1 MKQRLINFGAACR
14 RIVLLLSF
22 FLVAA
27 GAWFY
32 WNGPGLDEFRPRIQV
47 LLRNSLDLKQ
57 LSFGRLSW
65 SWAGHV
71 RVTARDLALVTRND
85 ELRIKHAVLVV
96 QVAVWPLLS
105 GHFQVSAIRVLHPK
119 IQLRIPEQ
127 WRKSSV
133 ASAVLV
139 QVEDAEFTWKYG
151 SESGTIPDLNVSLN
165 AQDRELLVQAPGI
178 RGRFGWTEDNA
189 PHLLEW
195 QWQGLDWLPG
205 KFRQQIR
212 GTLSGEVRMS
222 RTKEGH
228 WNTEISINGKA
239 RAAVIDTHGAS
250 LLPFKDMHL
259 LADVYWP
266 EFPRGLK
273 SVHLSELSWQ
283 SGQNHLSLNGQ
294 WEAGRMLLQL
304 KGGDI
309 DLPVIRPWIRDLG
322 EDDWQTWLADMRAGK
337 ASHLHGRISIDWPEL
352 WRLPTVSDLEH
363 ASYSLQAD
371 VKDAVIGLTPG
382 VDHLSAVQGEIK
394 LNQKG
399 LKANVITAS
408 LPQDAGKVQG
418 IFRIVDWNQITF
430 DIKGHAKVDLASLL
444 AWRGI
449 KGIDGLQWLQAPAS
463 GDFAFTWAP
472 DEAKPRQGSA
482 HLIPASTWKLA
493 YHDFQVFLSDGAL
506 DWNLRKDIHIP
517 KMHVRSGDWQG
528 ILNLYAV
535 SQNNDDWALMKL
547 NLDGQAGLSALSQT
561 YKIPVAEPAGHVKGR
576 LSFDGVWAAAIDFKD
591 ASWDR
596 WLGSR
601 KAQGR
606 SFTASAIV
614 VRKGKS
620 FQLNKLVSTGGVMQ
634 FHGYG
639 EYGPKKKFILLEKLK
654 TPAIDARVRL
664 TEIDRDKP
672 MELTIDGK
680 YLTSRFLPKS
690 TPSMS
695 DLNGRKLLIRL
706 FLEQL
711 NWGGASLKG
720 VQAKISMPG
729 RSVDHLSAKKM
740 SVADLTISDVNVLF
754 QRTSAND
761 LDVHRL
767 SARLWGQNFLVSA
780 IVSMQRQGG
789 LRWRGF
795 AQILSDD
802 FSQLITELHWSNRFQ
817 GGKLQ
822 SLFAGQ
828 GTLMPGKPWWSMISG
843 RLRLRVNGGRFLEG
857 GTLTRLLAVASL
869 ADLPKLLIARR
880 KDLVGPGIYYKRLQ
894 VEATLTGKEARLQ
907 KVALRSTAFDLA
919 GSGKIDLQ
927 FGLIDLMTVIQ
938 PFQNLDAIIG
948 AIPLLRDVLGGGI
961 MRKVYHVHGPLSD
974 AKVDSIDPKKA
985 GFTSPGIWENL
996 MSMPTKWFGKES
1008 NGKPQPGKA
1017 GTKQD

>member
-1 MKQRLINFGAACR
+1 MKQRLFNFGAACR

-32 WNGPGLDEFRPRIQV
+32 WNGPGLDEFRPQIQV

-71 RVTARDLALVTRND
+71 RVTARDLTLVTRND

-96 QVAVWPLLS
+96 QVAVRPLLS

-127 WRKSSV
+127 WSKSSV

-151 SESGTIPDLNVSLN
+151 GESGTIPDLNASLN

-212 GTLSGEVRMS
+212 GTLSGEVRLS
-222 RTKEGH
+222 RAKEGH

-250 LLPFKDMHL
+250 LLPFKDIHL

-266 EFPRGLK
+266 EFPKGLK
-273 SVHLSELSWQ
+273 SVHFSELSWQ

-294 WEAGRMLLQL
+294 WEAGRMLLQM
-304 KGGDI
+304 KGGGI
-309 DLPVIRPWIRDLG
+309 DLPVIRPWIRGLG
-322 EDDWQTWLADMRAGK
+322 EEDWQTWLADMRAGK
-337 ASHLHGRISIDWPEL
+337 ASHLRGRISIDWPEL
-352 WRLPTVSDLEH
+352 WRLPAASDLEH

-382 VDHLSAVQGEIK
+382 VDRLSAVQGEIK

-408 LPQDAGKVQG
+408 LPQDVGKVQG
-418 IFRIVDWNQITF
+418 IFRIGDWNQITF

-472 DEAKPRQGSA
+472 EEAKPRQGSA
-482 HLIPASTWKLA
+482 HLIPESTWKLA

-506 DWNLRKDIHIP
+506 DWNLRKDIHIS
-517 KMHVRSGDWQG
+517 KMHVRSGNWQG

-547 NLDGQAGLSALSQT
+547 NLDGQADLSALSQT
-561 YKIPVAEPAGHVKGR
+561 YKIPVAKPAGYVKGR

-601 KAQGR
+601 KTQGR
-606 SFTASAIV
+606 LFTASAIV
-614 VRKGKS
+614 VRKGNS

-729 RSVDHLSAKKM
+729 RSVDHLSAKNM
-740 SVADLTISDVNVLF
+740 SVADLTISDVNVVF

-780 IVSMQRQGG
+780 IVSMQQQGG
-789 LRWRGF
+789 LHWRGF

-828 GTLMPGKPWWSMISG
+828 GTLMPGKPWWSTISG
-843 RLRLRVNGGRFLEG
+843 RLRFRVDGGRFLEG

-919 GSGKIDLQ
+919 GRGKIDLQ

-1008 NGKPQPGKA
+1008 AGKP
-1017 GTKQD
+1017 